1 MSLEYKTFEI
11 EEVNRLFE
19 GKSYNVVYMNYEM
32 KNGIKKVVNRQ
43 NALKELE
50 EHLKDFYKLYLFNKD
65 RMITVYKFDKDN
77 FQYMEVK
84 SVDLEDVIKREYY
97 LEDDML
103 QKLKVN
109 IGYIVGDKEKKDNRI
124 QAIHYIE
131 FVEVKN
137 NG

>member
-1 MSLEYKTFEI
+1 MSLKYKTFEM

-19 GKSYNVVYMNYEM
+19 DKSYNVVYMNYEM
-32 KNGIKKVVNRQ
+32 KNGIKKVVNKQ

-50 EHLKDFYKLYLFNKD
+50 EYLKDFYKLYLFNKD

-77 FQYMEVK
+77 FQYTEVK
-84 SVDLEDVIKREYY
+84 SVDLEDVIEREYY

-109 IGYIVGDKEKKDNRI
+109 IGYIIGDKEKKDNRI
-124 QAIHYIE
+124 QSIQYTE

>member
-65 RMITVYKFDKDN
+65 GMITVYKFDKDN
-77 FQYMEVK
+77 FQYTEVK
-84 SVDLEDVIKREYY
+84 SVDLEDVIEREYY
-97 LEDDML
+97 LEDAEIE
-103 QKLKVN
+103 KLRVR
-109 IGYIVGDKEKKDNRI
+109 IGYTGGTENKI
-124 QAIHYIE
+124 QTIQYTG
-131 FVEVKN
+131 FVRGEE
-137 NG
+137 

>member
-1 MSLEYKTFEI
+1 MSLKYKTFEM

-19 GKSYNVVYMNYEM
+19 DKSYNVVYMNYEM
-32 KNGIKKVVNRQ
+32 KNGIKKVVNKQ

-50 EHLKDFYKLYLFNKD
+50 EYLKDFYKLYLFNKD

-77 FQYMEVK
+77 FQYTEVK
-84 SVDLEDVIKREYY
+84 SVDLEDVIEREYY

-131 FVEVKN
+131 FMEVKN